1 MTHMLSNPNPFT
13 NETDPETPAYVY
25 PLPFSPGSVAPP
37 PSPGGVTSTLEG
49 LWAPETKTSPPGP
62 PPVSEDQIRAREARA
77 RKEGRDEGLAQSQ
90 AEFEKRLAA
99 EKQALVQVVREF
111 SRERE
116 TYFQRV
122 EAEVVGLAVA
132 IARKI
137 LHREAQ
143 VDPLLLAGVVRVGL
157 DNVAAGTRV
166 RLRVHPDQVQA
177 WQGFF
182 SQQQD
187 LRSLPEL
194 MGDATLELGRCILET
209 ELGSTDLTLETQ
221 LKEIERGF
229 FDLLAQKPKG
239 CDVENRRSLQNV
251 ID

>member
-1 MTHMLSNPNPFT
+1 MLSNSDSPT
-13 NETDPETPAYVY
+13 NEADLQAPAYVY
-25 PLPFSPGSVAPP
+25 PPPLVPGPGAKPASSGGAP
-37 PSPGGVTSTLEG
+37 STLER
-49 LWAPETKTSPPGP
+49 LWSPDAKPSPPGP
-62 PPVSEDQIRAREARA
+62 PPISEDQIRAREARA
-77 RKEGRDEGLAQSQ
+77 RKEGRDEGLAQGL
-90 AEFEKRLAA
+90 AEFEKKLAG
-99 EKQALVQVVREF
+99 EKQALVQAVCEF

-166 RLRVHPDQVQA
+166 RLRVHPDQIQA
-177 WQGFF
+177 WHGFF
-182 SQQQD
+182 SQQPN
-187 LRSLPEL
+187 LKSLPEL
-194 MGDATLELGRCILET
+194 MGDATLGLGRCLLET

-221 LKEIERGF
+221 LKEIEQGF
-229 FDLLAQKPKG
+229 FDLLAQRPEK
-239 CDVENRRSLQNV
+239 Q
-251 ID
+251 